1 MNDPRLDTIW
11 QQHNLGPWNGSVTVT
26 ATRVRR
32 GRQTSTPTSHLITVN
47 CRWTGPSGPAFPDE
61 DHAVSAA
68 ACITAENHEQA
79 IAIARAAADA
89 LSAGRVPNLRQIAHL
104 LPGHRV
110 LVERDPVELGRS
122 PGPVG

>member
-11 QQHNLGPWNGSVTVT
+11 QAHSLGPWNGSVTVT

-32 GRQTSTPTSHLITVN
+32 GRQSSTPTSHLITVN

-61 DHAVSAA
+61 GQAVSAA
-68 ACITAENHEQA
+68 ACITAQNHEHA

-89 LSAGRVPNLRQIAHL
+89 LSAGRVPNLRHAAAIL
-104 LPGHRV
+104 R
-110 LVERDPVELGRS
+110 R
-122 PGPVG
+122 